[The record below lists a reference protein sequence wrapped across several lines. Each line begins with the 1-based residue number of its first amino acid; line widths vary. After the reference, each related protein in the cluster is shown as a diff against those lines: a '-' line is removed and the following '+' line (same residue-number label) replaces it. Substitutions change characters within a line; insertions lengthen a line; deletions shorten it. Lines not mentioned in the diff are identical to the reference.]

1 MDANLLDI
9 NRNIEK
15 GNLEDRSN
23 STNVSEDINLE
34 STASEGFVDETPSS
48 MQESNLTKGSVLA
61 EPTDKTSEHAT
72 EDAVKS
78 KFFAIRITG
87 GQERVVANIL
97 YTKITTKKLK
107 IFSILVLENFKGY
120 IVVEAPDANVAYE
133 ALSGVRHV
141 RGQIRGEL
149 PFKDIE
155 GYLVKKPVVTDLS
168 IDNMVEVVAGPFK
181 SMKARVI
188 RVDYEKQEATVVL
201 LDSPYQI
208 PVTVDANYLRK
219 LIL

>member
-15 GNLEDRSN
+15 GNLEDRGN

-48 MQESNLTKGSVLA
+48 LQESNMINGSVLA

-72 EDAVKS
+72 EDAAKS

-181 SMKARVI
+181 SMKAKVI

-219 LIL
+219 LIQ